1 MDIGLPDPDEIY
13 KYESVL
19 SQFIIQTNE
28 GKVTDELLHQ
38 LHSNRH
44 YLMHFPKDRI
54 QVVLESNF
62 IKALFS
68 YDKDYEH
75 INIILD
81 IIASLIYDQSLYFPS
96 LIENGLINLFT
107 QSPSWIEYFVTTGK
121 QLQTIS
127 ILTIAKLITISFV
140 DYVDQIISHPKFM
153 NLLLILMKKPQQPF
167 DWEIQKYIL
176 SIETY
181 YHIILH
187 EPSYINKYYRIL
199 YPSLEYSF
207 NSTIDKVKETT
218 PLIIQLLK
226 RFFVEADFIEC
237 IGIDTNKL
245 TFILSVIT
253 NGNDKEKNSIL
264 DLLIEMSSWPQISSL
279 LLKLDF
285 INFCIDF
292 SHNNQEFSN
301 LLIDVVSNMM
311 SHPDLIDHILNID
324 GFVDYL
330 VDSVLNGSI
339 KVSMSCCLCISW
351 IIYFKDLD
359 YIDKV
364 VSDDVFET
372 LSDYLTENSEKYVKI
387 MLAALE
393 RVLNKESM
401 GGRKRFHQLLSDET
415 VYDQIH
421 SYFDSPDEELSFTAS
436 NILKM
441 LDAQ

>member
-1 MDIGLPDPDEIY
+1 
-13 KYESVL
+13 
-19 SQFIIQTNE
+19 
-28 GKVTDELLHQ
+28 
-38 LHSNRH
+38 
-44 YLMHFPKDRI
+44 MHFPKDRV
-54 QVVLESNF
+54 QVVLESDF

-75 INIILD
+75 INIISD
-81 IIASLIYDQSLYFPS
+81 VIGSLIYDQSLYFPS
-96 LIENGLINLFT
+96 LIENGLLNFFIQN
-107 QSPSWIEYFVTTGK
+107 PSWIEYYVTTGK

-127 ILTIAKLITISFV
+127 ILTIAKLISISFPE
-140 DYVDQIISHPKFM
+140 YVDQIISHPKFM

-181 YHIILH
+181 YQIILL
-187 EPSYINKYYRIL
+187 EPSYISKYYRTL

-237 IGIDTNKL
+237 LGIDTNKM

-253 NGNDKEKNSIL
+253 NGNDKEKSSIL

-285 INFCIDF
+285 INFSIDF
-292 SHNNQEFSN
+292 SRNNQDFSN
-301 LLIDVVSNMM
+301 LLFDVVSNMM
-311 SHPDLIDHILNID
+311 SHQDICENILNID
-324 GFVDYL
+324 GFVDNF
-330 VDSVLNGSI
+330 VDLVLNGSI

-351 IIYFKDLD
+351 IVYYKDLD
-359 YIDKV
+359 YIEKV
-364 VSDDVFET
+364 VTDDVFET
-372 LSDYLTENSEKYVKI
+372 LSDYLTENSVKYVKI

-393 RVLNKESM
+393 NVLNKESTC
-401 GGRKRFHQLLSDET
+401 GKKRFHQLLSDET

-421 SYFDSPDEELSFTAS
+421 SYFDSSDEELSITAS
-436 NILKM
+436 SILKM